1 MNNAQY
7 FHNNSVRASA
17 HYFVDENSVVQSVR
31 DSDGAWHCGGSLESS
46 HHPLHGI
53 CMNRNSLGVEMCSDK
68 VNGKFIITAQT
79 VDRTVELVKMLMAKY
94 NIDADHVVR
103 HYDVTGKD
111 CPEPWV
117 RDESQWK
124 SFKARL
130 TAKEAPKEEKPMTD
144 EEFTAYLRPLS
155 GDQGHTAAARLCK
168 GRLAG
173 SDRRRYY
180 GRYQAAESADAR
192 TACGDFT
199 AFRSAREGREVMG
212 LGAFIKAAAGAA
224 LAASAAAKASGG
236 SSSGSSSGSSGS
248 SGSLSASGKNGSYA
262 IGSNKGK
269 NFVSSAAAG
278 STMTGSD
285 GSTWKKNSDG
295 STTIT
300 KNGSTWTYGSASGT
314 GSGGSSS
321 GKTSGGGSSSGSSG
335 GTYTPAG
342 TYNDALI
349 RQNDAQQ
356 AAEIDAIKKRYEEA
370 KAIGDVAGMK
380 KAHAD
385 AEAKRKEWGYSG
397 GSDGSDYIASGGIS
411 GANLGTLMSNQYN
424 QGFQDYEKKM
434 NDAAQAQQ
442 SALQASVDSAVANL
456 NAQKYT
462 IGKNTEANNA
472 AAEKAYMTA
481 INPNGSMAENL
492 AAQGLLTTGNTES
505 SQISAGNTYQN
516 ALNSNATTATEA
528 LAEIERAITQA
539 RLNGDIQKANALA
552 DLYKEVAGKQLD
564 NVNSIISA
572 MQWGQQFG
580 LSQAEQTGTYN
591 GTQTLAMRQLQMQ
604 LEQLEEDKLNGKID
618 RETAQKQMEY
628 IQAQIEKMRAETT
641 GQNLSNKYSQWQ
653 LNQLG

>member
-1 MNNAQY
+1 M
-7 FHNNSVRASA
+7 
-17 HYFVDENSVVQSVR
+17 
-31 DSDGAWHCGGSLESS
+31 
-46 HHPLHGI
+46 
-53 CMNRNSLGVEMCSDK
+53 
-68 VNGKFIITAQT
+68 
-79 VDRTVELVKMLMAKY
+79 
-94 NIDADHVVR
+94 
-103 HYDVTGKD
+103 
-111 CPEPWV
+111 
-117 RDESQWK
+117 
-124 SFKARL
+124 
-130 TAKEAPKEEKPMTD
+130 
-144 EEFTAYLRPLS
+144 
-155 GDQGHTAAARLCK
+155 
-168 GRLAG
+168 LAG
-173 SDRRRYY
+173 
-180 GRYQAAESADAR
+180 A
-192 TACGDFT
+192 
-199 AFRSAREGREVMG
+199 V
-212 LGAFIKAAAGAA
+212 KAAA
-224 LAASAAAKASGG
+224 AAAKASKSSSGG
-236 SSSGSSSGSSGS
+236 SSSSSSSGSSGS
-248 SGSLSASGKNGSYA
+248 SGSLSASGKNGSYS
-262 IGSNKGK
+262 IGSDKGK

-278 STMTGSD
+278 STMKGSD
-285 GSTWKKNSDG
+285 GSTWTKNSDG
-295 STTIT
+295 TTTIS
-300 KNGSTWTYGSASGT
+300 KGGSTWTYGSPSGT

-321 GKTSGGGSSSGSSG
+321 GKTSGGGSSG
-335 GTYTPAG
+335 GTYTPSG
-342 TYNDALI
+342 THNDATI
-349 RQNDAQQ
+349 RNNDANQSAQ
-356 AAEIDAIKKRYEEA
+356 LDVLKRKYDEA
-370 KAIGDVAGMK
+370 KAIGDTAGMK
-380 KAHAD
+380 KAHEE
-385 AEAKRKEWGYSG
+385 AEALRKSWGYSG
-397 GSDGSDYIASGGIS
+397 GADGSDYIASGGIS

-552 DLYKEVAGKQLD
+552 GLYKEVAGKQLD

>member
-1 MNNAQY
+1 
-7 FHNNSVRASA
+7 
-17 HYFVDENSVVQSVR
+17 
-31 DSDGAWHCGGSLESS
+31 
-46 HHPLHGI
+46 
-53 CMNRNSLGVEMCSDK
+53 
-68 VNGKFIITAQT
+68 
-79 VDRTVELVKMLMAKY
+79 
-94 NIDADHVVR
+94 
-103 HYDVTGKD
+103 
-111 CPEPWV
+111 
-117 RDESQWK
+117 
-124 SFKARL
+124 
-130 TAKEAPKEEKPMTD
+130 
-144 EEFTAYLRPLS
+144 
-155 GDQGHTAAARLCK
+155 
-168 GRLAG
+168 
-173 SDRRRYY
+173 
-180 GRYQAAESADAR
+180 
-192 TACGDFT
+192 
-199 AFRSAREGREVMG
+199 MG

-224 LAASAAAKASGG
+224 KAASAAAKASGG
-236 SSSGSSSGSSGS
+236 SSSGGSSGSSGS
-248 SGSLSASGKNGSYA
+248 SGSLSASGKNGSYS
-262 IGSNKGK
+262 IGSDKGK

-321 GKTSGGGSSSGSSG
+321 GSSSGSSG
-335 GTYTPAG
+335 GIYTPAG

-580 LSQAEQTGTYN
+580 LSQGEQTGTYN
-591 GTQTLAMRQLQMQ
+591 GADTIAMRQLQMQ

-653 LNQLG
+653 LNQL

>member
-1 MNNAQY
+1 
-7 FHNNSVRASA
+7 
-17 HYFVDENSVVQSVR
+17 
-31 DSDGAWHCGGSLESS
+31 
-46 HHPLHGI
+46 
-53 CMNRNSLGVEMCSDK
+53 
-68 VNGKFIITAQT
+68 
-79 VDRTVELVKMLMAKY
+79 
-94 NIDADHVVR
+94 
-103 HYDVTGKD
+103 
-111 CPEPWV
+111 
-117 RDESQWK
+117 
-124 SFKARL
+124 
-130 TAKEAPKEEKPMTD
+130 
-144 EEFTAYLRPLS
+144 
-155 GDQGHTAAARLCK
+155 
-168 GRLAG
+168 
-173 SDRRRYY
+173 
-180 GRYQAAESADAR
+180 
-192 TACGDFT
+192 
-199 AFRSAREGREVMG
+199 MG

-224 LAASAAAKASGG
+224 KAASAAAKASGG

-248 SGSLSASGKNGSYA
+248 SGSLSASGKNGSYS
-262 IGSNKGK
+262 IGSDKGK

-278 STMTGSD
+278 STMKGSD

-295 STTIT
+295 TTTIS
-300 KNGSTWTYGSASGT
+300 KGGSTWTYGSASGT

-321 GKTSGGGSSSGSSG
+321 GKTSGGGSSG
-335 GTYTPAG
+335 GTYTPSG
-342 TYNDALI
+342 THNDATI
-349 RQNDAQQ
+349 RNNDANQSAQ
-356 AAEIDAIKKRYEEA
+356 LDVLKRKYDEA
-370 KAIGDVAGMK
+370 KAIGDTAGMK
-380 KAHAD
+380 KAHEE
-385 AEAKRKEWGYSG
+385 AEALRKSWGYSG
-397 GSDGSDYIASGGIS
+397 GADGSDYIASGGIS

-456 NAQKYT
+456 EGQKYT

-580 LSQAEQTGTYN
+580 LSQGEQTGTYN
-591 GTQTLAMRQLQMQ
+591 GTDTIAMRQLQMQ

-653 LNQLG
+653 LNQL

>member
-1 MNNAQY
+1 
-7 FHNNSVRASA
+7 
-17 HYFVDENSVVQSVR
+17 
-31 DSDGAWHCGGSLESS
+31 
-46 HHPLHGI
+46 
-53 CMNRNSLGVEMCSDK
+53 
-68 VNGKFIITAQT
+68 
-79 VDRTVELVKMLMAKY
+79 
-94 NIDADHVVR
+94 
-103 HYDVTGKD
+103 
-111 CPEPWV
+111 
-117 RDESQWK
+117 
-124 SFKARL
+124 
-130 TAKEAPKEEKPMTD
+130 
-144 EEFTAYLRPLS
+144 
-155 GDQGHTAAARLCK
+155 
-168 GRLAG
+168 
-173 SDRRRYY
+173 
-180 GRYQAAESADAR
+180 
-192 TACGDFT
+192 
-199 AFRSAREGREVMG
+199 MG
-212 LGAFIKAAAGAA
+212 LGSMMAGFVKAAA
-224 LAASAAAKASGG
+224 AAAKANKSSSGG

-248 SGSLSASGKNGSYA
+248 SGSSSSGSSGASMAATGKGGSYA
-262 IGSNKGK
+262 IGSDKGK
-269 NFVSSAAAG
+269 NFVNSAAAG
-278 STMTGSD
+278 STMKGSD
-285 GSTWKKNSDG
+285 GSTWTKNSDG
-295 STTIT
+295 TTTISKGGQT
-300 KNGSTWTYGSASGT
+300 FTYGGSSGT

-335 GTYTPAG
+335 GAYTPAG

-349 RQNDAQQ
+349 RQNDARQ

-397 GSDGSDYIASGGIS
+397 GADGSDYIASGGIA

-591 GTQTLAMRQLQMQ
+591 GADTLAMRQLKMQ
-604 LEQLEEDKLNGKID
+604 EQQLKEDIENGKVD
-618 RETAQKQMEY
+618 RQTALKQLEY
-628 IQAQIEKMRAETT
+628 IQAQIENMQADTT
-641 GQNLSNKYSQWQ
+641 SKNLSNKYSQWQ
-653 LNQLG
+653 LNQL

>member
-1 MNNAQY
+1 
-7 FHNNSVRASA
+7 
-17 HYFVDENSVVQSVR
+17 
-31 DSDGAWHCGGSLESS
+31 
-46 HHPLHGI
+46 
-53 CMNRNSLGVEMCSDK
+53 
-68 VNGKFIITAQT
+68 
-79 VDRTVELVKMLMAKY
+79 
-94 NIDADHVVR
+94 
-103 HYDVTGKD
+103 
-111 CPEPWV
+111 
-117 RDESQWK
+117 
-124 SFKARL
+124 
-130 TAKEAPKEEKPMTD
+130 
-144 EEFTAYLRPLS
+144 
-155 GDQGHTAAARLCK
+155 
-168 GRLAG
+168 
-173 SDRRRYY
+173 
-180 GRYQAAESADAR
+180 
-192 TACGDFT
+192 
-199 AFRSAREGREVMG
+199 MG

-224 LAASAAAKASGG
+224 KAASAAAKASGG
-236 SSSGSSSGSSGS
+236 SSSGGSSGSSGS
-248 SGSLSASGKNGSYA
+248 SGSLSASGKNGSYS
-262 IGSNKGK
+262 IGSDKGK

-278 STMTGSD
+278 STMKGSD
-285 GSTWKKNSDG
+285 GSTWTKNSDG
-295 STTIT
+295 TTTIS
-300 KNGSTWTYGSASGT
+300 KGGSTWTYGSASGT

-321 GKTSGGGSSSGSSG
+321 GKTSGGGSSG
-335 GTYTPAG
+335 GTYTPSG
-342 TYNDALI
+342 THNDATI
-349 RQNDAQQ
+349 RNNDANQSAQ
-356 AAEIDAIKKRYEEA
+356 LDVLKRKYDEA
-370 KAIGDVAGMK
+370 KAIGDTAGMK
-380 KAHAD
+380 KAHEE
-385 AEAKRKEWGYSG
+385 AEALRKSWGYSG
-397 GSDGSDYIASGGIS
+397 GADGSDYIASGGIS

-653 LNQLG
+653 LNQL

>member
-1 MNNAQY
+1 
-7 FHNNSVRASA
+7 
-17 HYFVDENSVVQSVR
+17 
-31 DSDGAWHCGGSLESS
+31 
-46 HHPLHGI
+46 
-53 CMNRNSLGVEMCSDK
+53 
-68 VNGKFIITAQT
+68 
-79 VDRTVELVKMLMAKY
+79 
-94 NIDADHVVR
+94 
-103 HYDVTGKD
+103 
-111 CPEPWV
+111 
-117 RDESQWK
+117 
-124 SFKARL
+124 
-130 TAKEAPKEEKPMTD
+130 
-144 EEFTAYLRPLS
+144 
-155 GDQGHTAAARLCK
+155 
-168 GRLAG
+168 
-173 SDRRRYY
+173 
-180 GRYQAAESADAR
+180 
-192 TACGDFT
+192 
-199 AFRSAREGREVMG
+199 MG

-224 LAASAAAKASGG
+224 KAASAAAKASGG
-236 SSSGSSSGSSGS
+236 SSSGGSSGSSGS
-248 SGSLSASGKNGSYA
+248 SGSLSASGKNGSYS
-262 IGSNKGK
+262 IGSAKGK

-278 STMTGSD
+278 STMKGSD
-285 GSTWKKNSDG
+285 GSTWTKNSDG
-295 STTIT
+295 TTTIS
-300 KNGSTWTYGSASGT
+300 KGGSTWTYGSASGT

-321 GKTSGGGSSSGSSG
+321 GKTSGGGSSG
-335 GTYTPAG
+335 GAYTPSG
-342 TYNDALI
+342 THNDATI
-349 RQNDAQQ
+349 RNNDANQSAQ
-356 AAEIDAIKKRYEEA
+356 LDVLKRKYDEA
-370 KAIGDVAGMK
+370 KAIGDTAGMK
-380 KAHAD
+380 KAHEE
-385 AEAKRKEWGYSG
+385 AEALRKSWGYSG
-397 GSDGSDYIASGGIS
+397 GADGSDYIASAGIS
-411 GANLGTLMSNQYN
+411 GANLGTLMSNRYN

-653 LNQLG
+653 LNQL

>member
-1 MNNAQY
+1 MMAG
-7 FHNNSVRASA
+7 
-17 HYFVDENSVVQSVR
+17 FV
-31 DSDGAWHCGGSLESS
+31 
-46 HHPLHGI
+46 
-53 CMNRNSLGVEMCSDK
+53 
-68 VNGKFIITAQT
+68 
-79 VDRTVELVKMLMAKY
+79 
-94 NIDADHVVR
+94 
-103 HYDVTGKD
+103 
-111 CPEPWV
+111 
-117 RDESQWK
+117 
-124 SFKARL
+124 
-130 TAKEAPKEEKPMTD
+130 
-144 EEFTAYLRPLS
+144 
-155 GDQGHTAAARLCK
+155 
-168 GRLAG
+168 
-173 SDRRRYY
+173 
-180 GRYQAAESADAR
+180 
-192 TACGDFT
+192 
-199 AFRSAREGREVMG
+199 
-212 LGAFIKAAAGAA
+212 KAAA
-224 LAASAAAKASGG
+224 AAAKANKSSSGG

-248 SGSLSASGKNGSYA
+248 SGSSSSGSSGASMAATGKGGSYA
-262 IGSNKGK
+262 IGSDKGK
-269 NFVSSAAAG
+269 DFVNSAAAG
-278 STMTGSD
+278 STMKD
-285 GSTWKKNSDG
+285 GSTWTKNSDG
-295 STTIT
+295 TTTISKGGQT
-300 KNGSTWTYGSASGT
+300 FTYGGSSGT

-321 GKTSGGGSSSGSSG
+321 GKTSGSGSSSGSSG

-397 GSDGSDYIASGGIS
+397 GADGSDYLASGGIA

-591 GTQTLAMRQLQMQ
+591 GADTIAMRQLQMQ

-653 LNQLG
+653 LNQL

>member
-1 MNNAQY
+1 
-7 FHNNSVRASA
+7 
-17 HYFVDENSVVQSVR
+17 
-31 DSDGAWHCGGSLESS
+31 
-46 HHPLHGI
+46 
-53 CMNRNSLGVEMCSDK
+53 
-68 VNGKFIITAQT
+68 
-79 VDRTVELVKMLMAKY
+79 
-94 NIDADHVVR
+94 
-103 HYDVTGKD
+103 
-111 CPEPWV
+111 
-117 RDESQWK
+117 
-124 SFKARL
+124 
-130 TAKEAPKEEKPMTD
+130 
-144 EEFTAYLRPLS
+144 
-155 GDQGHTAAARLCK
+155 
-168 GRLAG
+168 
-173 SDRRRYY
+173 
-180 GRYQAAESADAR
+180 
-192 TACGDFT
+192 
-199 AFRSAREGREVMG
+199 MG

-224 LAASAAAKASGG
+224 KAASAAAKASGG
-236 SSSGSSSGSSGS
+236 SSSGGSSGSSGS
-248 SGSLSASGKNGSYA
+248 SGSLSASGKNGSYS
-262 IGSNKGK
+262 IGSAKGK

-278 STMTGSD
+278 STMKGSD
-285 GSTWKKNSDG
+285 GSTWTKNSDG
-295 STTIT
+295 TTTIS
-300 KNGSTWTYGSASGT
+300 KGGSTWTYGSASGT

-321 GKTSGGGSSSGSSG
+321 GKTSGGGSSG
-335 GTYTPAG
+335 GAYTPSG
-342 TYNDALI
+342 THNDATI
-349 RQNDAQQ
+349 RNNDANQSAQ
-356 AAEIDAIKKRYEEA
+356 LDVLKRKYDEA
-370 KAIGDVAGMK
+370 KAIGDTAGMK
-380 KAHAD
+380 KAHEE
-385 AEAKRKEWGYSG
+385 AEALRKSWGYSG
-397 GSDGSDYIASGGIS
+397 GADGSDYIASGGIS
-411 GANLGTLMSNQYN
+411 GANLGTLMSNRYN

-653 LNQLG
+653 LNQL

>member
-1 MNNAQY
+1 M
-7 FHNNSVRASA
+7 
-17 HYFVDENSVVQSVR
+17 
-31 DSDGAWHCGGSLESS
+31 
-46 HHPLHGI
+46 
-53 CMNRNSLGVEMCSDK
+53 
-68 VNGKFIITAQT
+68 
-79 VDRTVELVKMLMAKY
+79 
-94 NIDADHVVR
+94 
-103 HYDVTGKD
+103 
-111 CPEPWV
+111 
-117 RDESQWK
+117 
-124 SFKARL
+124 
-130 TAKEAPKEEKPMTD
+130 
-144 EEFTAYLRPLS
+144 
-155 GDQGHTAAARLCK
+155 
-168 GRLAG
+168 LAG
-173 SDRRRYY
+173 
-180 GRYQAAESADAR
+180 A
-192 TACGDFT
+192 
-199 AFRSAREGREVMG
+199 V
-212 LGAFIKAAAGAA
+212 KAAA
-224 LAASAAAKASGG
+224 AAAKASKSSSGG

-248 SGSLSASGKNGSYA
+248 SGSLSASGKNGSYS
-262 IGSNKGK
+262 IGSDKGK

-285 GSTWKKNSDG
+285 GSTWEKNSDG
-295 STTIT
+295 TTTISKGGQT
-300 KNGSTWTYGSASGT
+300 FTYGGASGT

-321 GKTSGGGSSSGSSG
+321 GKTSGSGSSG
-335 GTYTPAG
+335 GTYTPSG
-342 TYNDALI
+342 THNDATI
-349 RQNDAQQ
+349 RNNDANQSAQ
-356 AAEIDAIKKRYEEA
+356 LDVLKRKYDEA
-370 KAIGDVAGMK
+370 KAIGDTAGMK
-380 KAHAD
+380 KAHEE
-385 AEAKRKEWGYSG
+385 AEALRKSWGYSG
-397 GSDGSDYIASGGIS
+397 GADGSDYLASGGIS

-505 SQISAGNTYQN
+505 SQISAGNPYQN

-653 LNQLG
+653 LNQL

>member
-1 MNNAQY
+1 
-7 FHNNSVRASA
+7 
-17 HYFVDENSVVQSVR
+17 
-31 DSDGAWHCGGSLESS
+31 
-46 HHPLHGI
+46 
-53 CMNRNSLGVEMCSDK
+53 
-68 VNGKFIITAQT
+68 
-79 VDRTVELVKMLMAKY
+79 
-94 NIDADHVVR
+94 
-103 HYDVTGKD
+103 
-111 CPEPWV
+111 
-117 RDESQWK
+117 
-124 SFKARL
+124 
-130 TAKEAPKEEKPMTD
+130 
-144 EEFTAYLRPLS
+144 
-155 GDQGHTAAARLCK
+155 
-168 GRLAG
+168 
-173 SDRRRYY
+173 
-180 GRYQAAESADAR
+180 
-192 TACGDFT
+192 
-199 AFRSAREGREVMG
+199 MG

-224 LAASAAAKASGG
+224 KAASAAAKASGG

-248 SGSLSASGKNGSYA
+248 SGSLSASGKNGSYS
-262 IGSNKGK
+262 IGSDKGK

-278 STMTGSD
+278 STMKGSD
-285 GSTWKKNSDG
+285 GSTWTKNSDG
-295 STTIT
+295 TTTIS
-300 KNGSTWTYGSASGT
+300 KGGSTWTYGGASGT

-321 GKTSGGGSSSGSSG
+321 GKTSGGGSSG
-335 GTYTPAG
+335 GTYTPSG
-342 TYNDALI
+342 THNDATI
-349 RQNDAQQ
+349 RNNDANQSAQ
-356 AAEIDAIKKRYEEA
+356 LDVLKRKYDEA
-370 KAIGDVAGMK
+370 KAIGDTAGMK
-380 KAHAD
+380 KAHEE
-385 AEAKRKEWGYSG
+385 AEALRKSWGYSG
-397 GSDGSDYIASGGIS
+397 GADGSDYIASGGIS

-653 LNQLG
+653 LNQL

>member
-1 MNNAQY
+1 
-7 FHNNSVRASA
+7 
-17 HYFVDENSVVQSVR
+17 
-31 DSDGAWHCGGSLESS
+31 
-46 HHPLHGI
+46 
-53 CMNRNSLGVEMCSDK
+53 
-68 VNGKFIITAQT
+68 
-79 VDRTVELVKMLMAKY
+79 
-94 NIDADHVVR
+94 
-103 HYDVTGKD
+103 
-111 CPEPWV
+111 
-117 RDESQWK
+117 
-124 SFKARL
+124 
-130 TAKEAPKEEKPMTD
+130 
-144 EEFTAYLRPLS
+144 
-155 GDQGHTAAARLCK
+155 
-168 GRLAG
+168 
-173 SDRRRYY
+173 
-180 GRYQAAESADAR
+180 
-192 TACGDFT
+192 
-199 AFRSAREGREVMG
+199 MG

-224 LAASAAAKASGG
+224 KAASAAAKASGG

-248 SGSLSASGKNGSYA
+248 SGSLSASGKNGSYS
-262 IGSNKGK
+262 IGSDKGK

-295 STTIT
+295 TTTIS
-300 KNGSTWTYGSASGT
+300 KGGSTWTYGSASGT

-321 GKTSGGGSSSGSSG
+321 GKTSCSGSSG
-335 GTYTPAG
+335 GTYTPSG
-342 TYNDALI
+342 THNDATI
-349 RQNDAQQ
+349 RNNDANQSAQ
-356 AAEIDAIKKRYEEA
+356 LDVLKRKYDEA
-370 KAIGDVAGMK
+370 KAIGDTAGMK
-380 KAHAD
+380 KAHEE
-385 AEAKRKEWGYSG
+385 AEALRKSWGYSG
-397 GSDGSDYIASGGIS
+397 GADGSDYIASGGIS

-424 QGFQDYEKKM
+424 QVFQDYEKKM

-591 GTQTLAMRQLQMQ
+591 GADTIAMRQLKMQ
-604 LEQLEEDKLNGKID
+604 EQQLKEDIENGKVD
-618 RETAQKQMEY
+618 RQTALKQLEY
-628 IQAQIEKMRAETT
+628 IQAQIENMQADTT
-641 GQNLSNKYSQWQ
+641 SKNLSNKYSQWQ
-653 LNQLG
+653 LNQL

>member
-1 MNNAQY
+1 
-7 FHNNSVRASA
+7 
-17 HYFVDENSVVQSVR
+17 
-31 DSDGAWHCGGSLESS
+31 
-46 HHPLHGI
+46 
-53 CMNRNSLGVEMCSDK
+53 
-68 VNGKFIITAQT
+68 
-79 VDRTVELVKMLMAKY
+79 
-94 NIDADHVVR
+94 
-103 HYDVTGKD
+103 
-111 CPEPWV
+111 
-117 RDESQWK
+117 
-124 SFKARL
+124 
-130 TAKEAPKEEKPMTD
+130 
-144 EEFTAYLRPLS
+144 
-155 GDQGHTAAARLCK
+155 
-168 GRLAG
+168 
-173 SDRRRYY
+173 
-180 GRYQAAESADAR
+180 
-192 TACGDFT
+192 
-199 AFRSAREGREVMG
+199 MG

-224 LAASAAAKASGG
+224 KAASAAAKASGG
-236 SSSGSSSGSSGS
+236 SSSGGSSGSSGS
-248 SGSLSASGKNGSYA
+248 SGSLSANGKNGSYS
-262 IGSNKGK
+262 IGSDKGK

-295 STTIT
+295 TTTISKGGQT
-300 KNGSTWTYGSASGT
+300 FTYGGASGT

-321 GKTSGGGSSSGSSG
+321 GKTSGSGSSG
-335 GTYTPAG
+335 GTYTPSG
-342 TYNDALI
+342 THNDATI
-349 RQNDAQQ
+349 RNNDANQSAQ
-356 AAEIDAIKKRYEEA
+356 LDVLKRKYDEA
-370 KAIGDVAGMK
+370 KAIGDTAGMK
-380 KAHAD
+380 KAHEE
-385 AEAKRKEWGYSG
+385 AEALRKSWGYSG
-397 GSDGSDYIASGGIS
+397 GADGSDYIASGGIS

-434 NDAAQAQQ
+434 NDAAHAQQ

-580 LSQAEQTGTYN
+580 LSQGEQTGTYN
-591 GTQTLAMRQLQMQ
+591 GADTIAMRQLQMQ

-653 LNQLG
+653 LNQL

>member
-1 MNNAQY
+1 
-7 FHNNSVRASA
+7 
-17 HYFVDENSVVQSVR
+17 
-31 DSDGAWHCGGSLESS
+31 
-46 HHPLHGI
+46 
-53 CMNRNSLGVEMCSDK
+53 
-68 VNGKFIITAQT
+68 
-79 VDRTVELVKMLMAKY
+79 
-94 NIDADHVVR
+94 
-103 HYDVTGKD
+103 
-111 CPEPWV
+111 
-117 RDESQWK
+117 
-124 SFKARL
+124 
-130 TAKEAPKEEKPMTD
+130 
-144 EEFTAYLRPLS
+144 
-155 GDQGHTAAARLCK
+155 
-168 GRLAG
+168 
-173 SDRRRYY
+173 
-180 GRYQAAESADAR
+180 
-192 TACGDFT
+192 
-199 AFRSAREGREVMG
+199 MG

-224 LAASAAAKASGG
+224 KAASAAAKASGG

-248 SGSLSASGKNGSYA
+248 SGSLSASGKNGSYS
-262 IGSNKGK
+262 IGSDKGK

-278 STMTGSD
+278 STMKGSD
-285 GSTWKKNSDG
+285 GSTWTKNSDG
-295 STTIT
+295 TTTIS
-300 KNGSTWTYGSASGT
+300 KGGSTWTYGSASGT

-321 GKTSGGGSSSGSSG
+321 GKTSGGGSSG
-335 GTYTPAG
+335 GTYTPSG
-342 TYNDALI
+342 THNDATI
-349 RQNDAQQ
+349 RNNDANQSAQ
-356 AAEIDAIKKRYEEA
+356 LDVLKRKYDEA
-370 KAIGDVAGMK
+370 KAIGDTAGMK
-380 KAHAD
+380 KAHEE
-385 AEAKRKEWGYSG
+385 AEALRKSWGYSG
-397 GSDGSDYIASGGIS
+397 GADGSDYIASGGIS

-516 ALNSNATTATEA
+516 ALNSNSTTATEA

-653 LNQLG
+653 LNQL

>member
-1 MNNAQY
+1 M
-7 FHNNSVRASA
+7 
-17 HYFVDENSVVQSVR
+17 
-31 DSDGAWHCGGSLESS
+31 
-46 HHPLHGI
+46 
-53 CMNRNSLGVEMCSDK
+53 
-68 VNGKFIITAQT
+68 
-79 VDRTVELVKMLMAKY
+79 
-94 NIDADHVVR
+94 
-103 HYDVTGKD
+103 
-111 CPEPWV
+111 
-117 RDESQWK
+117 
-124 SFKARL
+124 
-130 TAKEAPKEEKPMTD
+130 
-144 EEFTAYLRPLS
+144 
-155 GDQGHTAAARLCK
+155 
-168 GRLAG
+168 LAG
-173 SDRRRYY
+173 
-180 GRYQAAESADAR
+180 A
-192 TACGDFT
+192 
-199 AFRSAREGREVMG
+199 V
-212 LGAFIKAAAGAA
+212 KAAA
-224 LAASAAAKASGG
+224 AAAKASKSSSGG
-236 SSSGSSSGSSGS
+236 SSSSSSSGSSGS
-248 SGSLSASGKNGSYA
+248 SGSLSASGKNGSYS
-262 IGSNKGK
+262 IGSDKGK

-278 STMTGSD
+278 STMKGSD
-285 GSTWKKNSDG
+285 GSTWTKNSDG
-295 STTIT
+295 TTTIS
-300 KNGSTWTYGSASGT
+300 KGGSTWTYGSPSGT

-321 GKTSGGGSSSGSSG
+321 GKTSGGGSSG
-335 GTYTPAG
+335 GTYTPSG
-342 TYNDALI
+342 THNDATI
-349 RQNDAQQ
+349 RNNDANQSAQ
-356 AAEIDAIKKRYEEA
+356 LDVLKRKYDEA
-370 KAIGDVAGMK
+370 KAIGDTAGMK
-380 KAHAD
+380 KAHEE
-385 AEAKRKEWGYSG
+385 AEALRKSWGYSG
-397 GSDGSDYIASGGIS
+397 GADGSDYLASGGIS

-591 GTQTLAMRQLQMQ
+591 GADTIAMRQLQMQ

-653 LNQLG
+653 LNQL

>member
-1 MNNAQY
+1 
-7 FHNNSVRASA
+7 
-17 HYFVDENSVVQSVR
+17 
-31 DSDGAWHCGGSLESS
+31 
-46 HHPLHGI
+46 
-53 CMNRNSLGVEMCSDK
+53 
-68 VNGKFIITAQT
+68 
-79 VDRTVELVKMLMAKY
+79 
-94 NIDADHVVR
+94 
-103 HYDVTGKD
+103 
-111 CPEPWV
+111 
-117 RDESQWK
+117 
-124 SFKARL
+124 
-130 TAKEAPKEEKPMTD
+130 
-144 EEFTAYLRPLS
+144 
-155 GDQGHTAAARLCK
+155 
-168 GRLAG
+168 
-173 SDRRRYY
+173 
-180 GRYQAAESADAR
+180 
-192 TACGDFT
+192 
-199 AFRSAREGREVMG
+199 MG

-224 LAASAAAKASGG
+224 KAASAAAKASGG
-236 SSSGSSSGSSGS
+236 SSSGGSSGSSGS
-248 SGSLSASGKNGSYA
+248 SGSLSASGKNGSYS
-262 IGSNKGK
+262 IGSDKGK

-278 STMTGSD
+278 STMKGSD
-285 GSTWKKNSDG
+285 GSTWTKNSDG
-295 STTIT
+295 TTTIS
-300 KNGSTWTYGSASGT
+300 KGGSTWTYGGASGT

-321 GKTSGGGSSSGSSG
+321 GKTSGGGSSG
-335 GTYTPAG
+335 GTYTPSG
-342 TYNDALI
+342 THNDATI
-349 RQNDAQQ
+349 RNNDANQSAQ
-356 AAEIDAIKKRYEEA
+356 LDVLKRKYDEA
-370 KAIGDVAGMK
+370 KAIGDTAGMK
-380 KAHAD
+380 KAHEE
-385 AEAKRKEWGYSG
+385 AEALRKSWGYSG
-397 GSDGSDYIASGGIS
+397 GADGSDYIASGGIS

-580 LSQAEQTGTYN
+580 LSQGEQTGTYN
-591 GTQTLAMRQLQMQ
+591 GADTLAMRQYELQKQ
-604 LEQLEEDKLNGKID
+604 QVQQELEAGKID
-618 RETAQKQMEY
+618 METARKQIEY
-628 IQAQIEKMRAETT
+628 INAQIAYMQAQTT

-653 LNQLG
+653 LNQL

>member
-1 MNNAQY
+1 M
-7 FHNNSVRASA
+7 
-17 HYFVDENSVVQSVR
+17 
-31 DSDGAWHCGGSLESS
+31 
-46 HHPLHGI
+46 
-53 CMNRNSLGVEMCSDK
+53 
-68 VNGKFIITAQT
+68 
-79 VDRTVELVKMLMAKY
+79 
-94 NIDADHVVR
+94 
-103 HYDVTGKD
+103 
-111 CPEPWV
+111 
-117 RDESQWK
+117 
-124 SFKARL
+124 
-130 TAKEAPKEEKPMTD
+130 
-144 EEFTAYLRPLS
+144 
-155 GDQGHTAAARLCK
+155 
-168 GRLAG
+168 LAG
-173 SDRRRYY
+173 
-180 GRYQAAESADAR
+180 A
-192 TACGDFT
+192 
-199 AFRSAREGREVMG
+199 V
-212 LGAFIKAAAGAA
+212 KAAA
-224 LAASAAAKASGG
+224 AAAKASKSSSGG

-248 SGSLSASGKNGSYA
+248 SGSLSASGKNGSYS
-262 IGSNKGK
+262 IGSDKGK

-295 STTIT
+295 TTTISKGGQT
-300 KNGSTWTYGSASGT
+300 FTYGGASGT

-321 GKTSGGGSSSGSSG
+321 GKTSGSGSSG
-335 GTYTPAG
+335 GTYTPSG
-342 TYNDALI
+342 THNDATI
-349 RQNDAQQ
+349 RNNDANQSAQ
-356 AAEIDAIKKRYEEA
+356 LDVLKRKYDEA
-370 KAIGDVAGMK
+370 KAIGDTAGMK
-380 KAHAD
+380 KAHEE
-385 AEAKRKEWGYSG
+385 AEALRKSWGYSG
-397 GSDGSDYIASGGIS
+397 GADGSDYLASGGIS

-528 LAEIERAITQA
+528 LVEIERAITQA

-653 LNQLG
+653 LNQL

>member
-1 MNNAQY
+1 
-7 FHNNSVRASA
+7 
-17 HYFVDENSVVQSVR
+17 
-31 DSDGAWHCGGSLESS
+31 
-46 HHPLHGI
+46 
-53 CMNRNSLGVEMCSDK
+53 
-68 VNGKFIITAQT
+68 
-79 VDRTVELVKMLMAKY
+79 
-94 NIDADHVVR
+94 
-103 HYDVTGKD
+103 
-111 CPEPWV
+111 
-117 RDESQWK
+117 
-124 SFKARL
+124 
-130 TAKEAPKEEKPMTD
+130 
-144 EEFTAYLRPLS
+144 
-155 GDQGHTAAARLCK
+155 
-168 GRLAG
+168 
-173 SDRRRYY
+173 
-180 GRYQAAESADAR
+180 
-192 TACGDFT
+192 
-199 AFRSAREGREVMG
+199 MG

-224 LAASAAAKASGG
+224 KAASAAAKASGG

-295 STTIT
+295 TTTISKGGQT
-300 KNGSTWTYGSASGT
+300 FTYGGAYGT

-321 GKTSGGGSSSGSSG
+321 GKTSGSGSSSGKTSGSGSSSGSSG
-335 GTYTPAG
+335 GAYTPAG

-397 GSDGSDYIASGGIS
+397 GSDGSDYIASGGIA

-653 LNQLG
+653 LNQL

>member
-1 MNNAQY
+1 
-7 FHNNSVRASA
+7 
-17 HYFVDENSVVQSVR
+17 
-31 DSDGAWHCGGSLESS
+31 
-46 HHPLHGI
+46 
-53 CMNRNSLGVEMCSDK
+53 
-68 VNGKFIITAQT
+68 
-79 VDRTVELVKMLMAKY
+79 
-94 NIDADHVVR
+94 
-103 HYDVTGKD
+103 
-111 CPEPWV
+111 
-117 RDESQWK
+117 
-124 SFKARL
+124 
-130 TAKEAPKEEKPMTD
+130 
-144 EEFTAYLRPLS
+144 
-155 GDQGHTAAARLCK
+155 
-168 GRLAG
+168 
-173 SDRRRYY
+173 
-180 GRYQAAESADAR
+180 
-192 TACGDFT
+192 
-199 AFRSAREGREVMG
+199 MG

-224 LAASAAAKASGG
+224 KAASAAAKASGG

-262 IGSNKGK
+262 IGSDKGK
-269 NFVSSAAAG
+269 NFVNGAAAG
-278 STMTGSD
+278 STMKGSD
-285 GSTWKKNSDG
+285 GSTWTKNSDG
-295 STTIT
+295 TTTIS
-300 KNGSTWTYGSASGT
+300 KGGSTWTYGSASGT

-321 GKTSGGGSSSGSSG
+321 GKTSGSGSSG
-335 GTYTPAG
+335 GAYTPSG
-342 TYNDALI
+342 THNDATI
-349 RQNDAQQ
+349 RNNDANQSAQ
-356 AAEIDAIKKRYEEA
+356 LDVLKRKYDEA
-370 KAIGDVAGMK
+370 KAIGDTAGMK
-380 KAHAD
+380 KAHEE
-385 AEAKRKEWGYSG
+385 AEALRKSWGYSG
-397 GSDGSDYIASGGIS
+397 GADGSDYIASGGIS
-411 GANLGTLMSNQYN
+411 GANLGTLMSNRYN
-424 QGFQDYEKKM
+424 QGFQDYEDKM
-434 NDAAQAQQ
+434 KAASDAQQ

-456 NAQKYT
+456 EGQKYT

-653 LNQLG
+653 LNQL

>member
-1 MNNAQY
+1 MMAG
-7 FHNNSVRASA
+7 
-17 HYFVDENSVVQSVR
+17 FV
-31 DSDGAWHCGGSLESS
+31 
-46 HHPLHGI
+46 
-53 CMNRNSLGVEMCSDK
+53 K
-68 VNGKFIITAQT
+68 
-79 VDRTVELVKMLMAKY
+79 
-94 NIDADHVVR
+94 
-103 HYDVTGKD
+103 
-111 CPEPWV
+111 
-117 RDESQWK
+117 
-124 SFKARL
+124 
-130 TAKEAPKEEKPMTD
+130 
-144 EEFTAYLRPLS
+144 
-155 GDQGHTAAARLCK
+155 TAA
-168 GRLAG
+168 
-173 SDRRRYY
+173 
-180 GRYQAAESADAR
+180 
-192 TACGDFT
+192 
-199 AFRSAREGREVMG
+199 
-212 LGAFIKAAAGAA
+212 
-224 LAASAAAKASGG
+224 AAAKANKSSSGG

-248 SGSLSASGKNGSYA
+248 SGSSSSGSSGASMAATGKGGSYA
-262 IGSNKGK
+262 IGSDKGK
-269 NFVSSAAAG
+269 DFVNSAAAG
-278 STMTGSD
+278 STMKGSD
-285 GSTWKKNSDG
+285 GSTWTKNSDG
-295 STTIT
+295 TTTISKGGQT
-300 KNGSTWTYGSASGT
+300 FTYGGSSGT

-321 GKTSGGGSSSGSSG
+321 GKTSGSGSSSGSSG
-335 GTYTPAG
+335 GAYTPAG

-397 GSDGSDYIASGGIS
+397 GADGSDYLASGGIS

-424 QGFQDYEKKM
+424 QGFQEYEKKM

-580 LSQAEQTGTYN
+580 LSQGEQTGTYN
-591 GTQTLAMRQLQMQ
+591 GADTIAMRQLKMQ
-604 LEQLEEDKLNGKID
+604 EQQLKEDIENGKVD
-618 RETAQKQMEY
+618 RQTALKQLEY
-628 IQAQIEKMRAETT
+628 IQAQIENMQADTT
-641 GQNLSNKYSQWQ
+641 SKNLSNKYSQWQ
-653 LNQLG
+653 LNQL

>member
-1 MNNAQY
+1 M
-7 FHNNSVRASA
+7 
-17 HYFVDENSVVQSVR
+17 
-31 DSDGAWHCGGSLESS
+31 
-46 HHPLHGI
+46 
-53 CMNRNSLGVEMCSDK
+53 
-68 VNGKFIITAQT
+68 
-79 VDRTVELVKMLMAKY
+79 
-94 NIDADHVVR
+94 
-103 HYDVTGKD
+103 
-111 CPEPWV
+111 
-117 RDESQWK
+117 
-124 SFKARL
+124 
-130 TAKEAPKEEKPMTD
+130 
-144 EEFTAYLRPLS
+144 
-155 GDQGHTAAARLCK
+155 
-168 GRLAG
+168 LAG
-173 SDRRRYY
+173 
-180 GRYQAAESADAR
+180 A
-192 TACGDFT
+192 
-199 AFRSAREGREVMG
+199 V
-212 LGAFIKAAAGAA
+212 KAAA
-224 LAASAAAKASGG
+224 AAAKASKSSSGG
-236 SSSGSSSGSSGS
+236 SSSSSSSGSSGS
-248 SGSLSASGKNGSYA
+248 SGSLSASGKNGSYS
-262 IGSNKGK
+262 IGSDKGK

-278 STMTGSD
+278 STMKGSD
-285 GSTWKKNSDG
+285 GSTWTKNSDG
-295 STTIT
+295 TTTIS
-300 KNGSTWTYGSASGT
+300 KGGSTWTYGSPSGT

-321 GKTSGGGSSSGSSG
+321 GKTSGGGSSG
-335 GTYTPAG
+335 GTYTPSG
-342 TYNDALI
+342 THNDATI
-349 RQNDAQQ
+349 RNNDANQSAQ
-356 AAEIDAIKKRYEEA
+356 LDVLKRKYDEA
-370 KAIGDVAGMK
+370 KAIGDTAGMK
-380 KAHAD
+380 KAHEE
-385 AEAKRKEWGYSG
+385 AEALRKSWGYSG
-397 GSDGSDYIASGGIS
+397 GADGSDYLASGGIS

-653 LNQLG
+653 LNQL

>member
-1 MNNAQY
+1 
-7 FHNNSVRASA
+7 
-17 HYFVDENSVVQSVR
+17 
-31 DSDGAWHCGGSLESS
+31 
-46 HHPLHGI
+46 
-53 CMNRNSLGVEMCSDK
+53 
-68 VNGKFIITAQT
+68 
-79 VDRTVELVKMLMAKY
+79 
-94 NIDADHVVR
+94 
-103 HYDVTGKD
+103 
-111 CPEPWV
+111 
-117 RDESQWK
+117 
-124 SFKARL
+124 
-130 TAKEAPKEEKPMTD
+130 
-144 EEFTAYLRPLS
+144 
-155 GDQGHTAAARLCK
+155 
-168 GRLAG
+168 
-173 SDRRRYY
+173 
-180 GRYQAAESADAR
+180 
-192 TACGDFT
+192 
-199 AFRSAREGREVMG
+199 MG
-212 LGAFIKAAAGAA
+212 LGSMMAGFVKAAA
-224 LAASAAAKASGG
+224 AAAKANKSSSGG

-248 SGSLSASGKNGSYA
+248 SGSSSSGSSGASMAATGKGGSYA
-262 IGSNKGK
+262 IGSDKGK
-269 NFVSSAAAG
+269 DFVNSAAAG
-278 STMTGSD
+278 STMKGSD
-285 GSTWKKNSDG
+285 GSTWTKNSDG
-295 STTIT
+295 TTTISKGGQT
-300 KNGSTWTYGSASGT
+300 FTYGGSSGT

-335 GTYTPAG
+335 GAYTPAG
-342 TYNDALI
+342 TYNDAMI

-434 NDAAQAQQ
+434 NDAAHAQQ

-580 LSQAEQTGTYN
+580 LSQGEQTGTYN
-591 GTQTLAMRQLQMQ
+591 GADTIAMRQLQMQ

-653 LNQLG
+653 LNQL

>member
-1 MNNAQY
+1 MMAG
-7 FHNNSVRASA
+7 
-17 HYFVDENSVVQSVR
+17 FV
-31 DSDGAWHCGGSLESS
+31 
-46 HHPLHGI
+46 
-53 CMNRNSLGVEMCSDK
+53 
-68 VNGKFIITAQT
+68 
-79 VDRTVELVKMLMAKY
+79 
-94 NIDADHVVR
+94 
-103 HYDVTGKD
+103 
-111 CPEPWV
+111 
-117 RDESQWK
+117 
-124 SFKARL
+124 
-130 TAKEAPKEEKPMTD
+130 
-144 EEFTAYLRPLS
+144 
-155 GDQGHTAAARLCK
+155 
-168 GRLAG
+168 
-173 SDRRRYY
+173 
-180 GRYQAAESADAR
+180 
-192 TACGDFT
+192 
-199 AFRSAREGREVMG
+199 
-212 LGAFIKAAAGAA
+212 KAAA
-224 LAASAAAKASGG
+224 AAAKANKSSSGG

-248 SGSLSASGKNGSYA
+248 SGSSSSGSSGASMAATGSGGSYA
-262 IGSNKGK
+262 IGSDKGK
-269 NFVSSAAAG
+269 NFVNSAAAG
-278 STMTGSD
+278 STMKGSD
-285 GSTWKKNSDG
+285 GSTWTKNSDG
-295 STTIT
+295 TTTISKGGQT
-300 KNGSTWTYGSASGT
+300 FTYGGSSGT

-321 GKTSGGGSSSGSSG
+321 GKTSGGA
-335 GTYTPAG
+335 YTPAG
-342 TYNDALI
+342 TYNDAMI

-397 GSDGSDYIASGGIS
+397 GADGSDYLASGGMS

-424 QGFQDYEKKM
+424 QGFRDYEDKM
-434 NDAAQAQQ
+434 KAASDAQQ

-456 NAQKYT
+456 EGQKYT

-591 GTQTLAMRQLQMQ
+591 GADTITMRQLKMQ
-604 LEQLEEDKLNGKID
+604 EQQLKEDIENGKVD
-618 RETAQKQMEY
+618 RQTALKQLEY
-628 IQAQIEKMRAETT
+628 IQAQIENMQADTT
-641 GQNLSNKYSQWQ
+641 SKNLSNKYSQWQ
-653 LNQLG
+653 LNQL